1 MTNKVCFIFM
11 KLFFAFG
18 ELKKTNS
25 NQSIQLMKRSLQI
38 KASKLI
44 LTLHTF
50 YRSQS
55 TLSIDGNDSVEH
67 VVDWDEVEQ
76 LA

>member
-1 MTNKVCFIFM
+1 
-11 KLFFAFG
+11 
-18 ELKKTNS
+18 
-25 NQSIQLMKRSLQI
+25 MKRSEQI
-38 KASKLI
+38 KASELI

-50 YRSQS
+50 YWSQS

-76 LA
+76 LAWNKRKRSVIDPH

>member
-1 MTNKVCFIFM
+1 
-11 KLFFAFG
+11 
-18 ELKKTNS
+18 
-25 NQSIQLMKRSLQI
+25 MKRSLQI